1 MHRGRVVG
9 WLVGLFLLLALS
21 VDAREL
27 RLLTSFLPLYCFTAN
42 VVGNAAT
49 VETLLPSNVEPH
61 DYQLTVKDRARIEG
75 ADLVILLG
83 AGLDNWLASSLKGTG
98 RPLLVVSSPISKELI
113 YTGGTPNPH
122 FWLDPTLA
130 IR

>member
-83 AGLDNWLASSLKGTG
+83 GG
-98 RPLLVVSSPISKELI
+98 RRQRRATFCGRDSRGVV
-113 YTGGTPNPH
+113 G
-122 FWLDPTLA
+122 
-130 IR
+130 